1 VADWLEKL
9 EPEEREAAHFIAAVN
24 AALELRHS
32 EDQMSD
38 DTAVKELLS
47 LV

>member
-24 AALELRHS
+24 AALELRHN
-32 EDQMSD
+32 ENQMSD